1 MPDGISDRPEEACG
15 IFGVHAPGE
24 DVARL
29 TFFGLFALQH
39 RGQESAGI
47 AVGDGSVVRLRRD
60 MGLVSQVFDEQTLA
74 GLRGGDVAVGHTR
87 YSTTGSSSLRNAQP
101 TLLKVPTGTIAL
113 VHNGNLVNTHSLAET
128 LHAEGVEFD
137 STSDTELIGRLIA
150 REAAA
155 GLDLDRAVI
164 EAMRHL
170 RGAYAVAMIT
180 PERLLAFRD
189 PAGIRP
195 LCLGTLNSG
204 HVVVASE
211 TAALN
216 VVGAR
221 LEREIDPGEVIVV
234 DDRGLRSRTFEGE
247 LRGTM
252 CVFEFIYFARPDS
265 QIYGRTLHL
274 VRRRMGHELAKEHPV
289 QADIVIPVPDTGWP
303 AAIGYAEESGIPFG
317 EGLIKNRYIHR
328 TFIQPHQRLRDLGV
342 RMKLTPLRDTVQ
354 GKRVVVVEDSIVRG
368 TTSGQIIQ
376 MLREAGAREVHMRIS
391 SPPYR
396 HPCFYGI
403 DTPEPSRLLASKYSV
418 EEISKIIGADSLG
431 YLSIQ
436 GLIRAIDVDEDR
448 FCMACFTGTYPV
460 PIPDEARPGKHALE
474 RSDAAR

>member
-1 MPDGISDRPEEACG
+1 MHDELNDRPEEACG
-15 IFGVHAPGE
+15 IFGVYAPGE

-47 AVGDGSVVRLRRD
+47 AVGDGSVVRVRRD
-60 MGLVSQVFDEQTLA
+60 MGLVTQVFDEQTLA
-74 GLRGGDVAVGHTR
+74 SLHGDLAVGHTR

-101 TLLKVPTGTIAL
+101 TLVSLPTGSMAL
-113 VHNGNLVNTHSLAET
+113 AHNGNLVNTRELAEMLRT
-128 LHAEGVEFD
+128 GGVELD
-137 STSDTELIGRLIA
+137 STSDTELIARVIA
-150 REAAA
+150 REASA

-164 EAMRHL
+164 ETMRYL

-195 LCLGTLNSG
+195 LSLGTLNSG
-204 HVVVASE
+204 HTVVASE

-221 LEREIDPGEVIVV
+221 FEREVEPGEVIVA
-234 DDRGLRSRTFEGE
+234 DERGLHSRSFEGE
-247 LRGTM
+247 LRRTM

-265 QIYGRTLHL
+265 EIYGKTLHL
-274 VRRRMGHELAKEHPV
+274 VRRRMGHELAKEYPV
-289 QADIVIPVPDTGWP
+289 EADIVIPVPDTGWP

-328 TFIQPHQRLRDLGV
+328 TFIQPHQRMRELGV
-342 RMKLTPLRDTVQ
+342 RMKLTPLRETVA
-354 GKRVVVVEDSIVRG
+354 GKRVIVVEDSIVRG
-368 TTSGQIIQ
+368 TTSSKIIE

-391 SPPYR
+391 SPPYKY
-396 HPCFYGI
+396 PCFYGI
-403 DTPEPSRLLASKYSV
+403 DTPEPSRLLAATHSV
-418 EEISKIIGADSLG
+418 EEIRGIIGADSLG
-431 YLSIQ
+431 YLSVQ
-436 GLIRAIDVDEDR
+436 GLIRAIGVERDQ
-448 FCMACFTGTYPV
+448 FCMACFTGEYPV
-460 PIPDEARPGKHALE
+460 DIPDEARPAKHALE

>member
-1 MPDGISDRPEEACG
+1 MPDDLECRPEEACG
-15 IFGVHAPGE
+15 VFGVYAPGE

-47 AVGDGSVVRLRRD
+47 AVGDGSVVRVRRD
-60 MGLVSQVFDEQTLA
+60 MGLVSHVFDEGTL
-74 GLRGGDVAVGHTR
+74 GSLHGDLAVGHTR
-87 YSTTGSSSLRNAQP
+87 YSTTGTSSLRNAQP
-101 TLLKVPTGTIAL
+101 TLVKVSTGTMA
-113 VHNGNLVNTHSLAET
+113 VAHNGNLVNTRELAAT
-128 LHAEGVEFD
+128 LRAEGTELD
-137 STSDTELIGRLIA
+137 STSDTELIARLIA
-150 REAAA
+150 RQAAE
-155 GLDLDRAVI
+155 GLDLDAAVI
-164 EAMRHL
+164 EAMRAL

-180 PERLLAFRD
+180 PEQLLAFRD
-189 PAGIRP
+189 PSGIRP

-221 LEREIDPGEVIVV
+221 LDRELEPGEVVMV
-234 DDRGLRSRTFEGE
+234 DERGLRSRTFEGD
-247 LRGTM
+247 LRRTM

-265 QIYGRTLHL
+265 QIYGKTLHL
-274 VRRRMGHELAKEHPV
+274 VRRRMGHELAKEYPV
-289 QADIVIPVPDTGWP
+289 EADIVIPVPDTGWP

-368 TTSGQIIQ
+368 TTSGKIIE

-418 EEISKIIGADSLG
+418 EEIRAIVGADSLG
-431 YLSIQ
+431 YLSIE
-436 GLIRAIDVDEDR
+436 GLVRAIGVDRDE
-448 FCMACFTGTYPV
+448 FCMACFTGEYPV
-460 PIPDEARPGKHALE
+460 AIPDEARPGKHALE